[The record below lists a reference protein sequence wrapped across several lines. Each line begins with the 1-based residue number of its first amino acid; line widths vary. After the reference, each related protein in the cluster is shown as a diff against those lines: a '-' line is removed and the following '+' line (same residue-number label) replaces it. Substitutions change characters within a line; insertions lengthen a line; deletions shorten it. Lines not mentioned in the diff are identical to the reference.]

1 MKATPLCTLI
11 IEGVCDCLSSG
22 EGKKWAPPIRPHLGW
37 IAKQELAGAILEG
50 LVGCARSSDASLL
63 EHMQNLSRIFLH
75 YDPTQVWRAACR
87 AAGYSG
93 IHQVNQPFIM
103 NAGVW
108 RAEINFIFRALYFT
122 NKKKCHYSPSIA
134 KLNYITTVLILLA
147 HMWAPTLSPT
157 QTVDMW
163 TLTVRWH
170 SSWPAWHPFTN
181 CSLVQQHILK
191 CSSSAGDQQGKQ
203 QWGKCQCLL
212 WRSGVSFSCFIS
224 I

>member
-122 NKKKCHYSPSIA
+122 NKKNVITSRQLLNSI
-134 KLNYITTVLILLA
+134 ILPQCSFFFSS
-147 HMWAPTLSPT
+147 HVSTNPQPNPDCGHVNSDCQMT
-157 QTVDMW
+157 Q
-163 TLTVRWH
+163 
-170 SSWPAWHPFTN
+170 
-181 CSLVQQHILK
+181 
-191 CSSSAGDQQGKQ
+191 
-203 QWGKCQCLL
+203 
-212 WRSGVSFSCFIS
+212 
-224 I
+224 

>member
-1 MKATPLCTLI
+1 MLHCLNTCKICQEYSFIMIPRRYDGLHAEQPATVAYIKLTSHSLWML
-11 IEGVCDCLSSG
+11 VSG
-22 EGKKWAPPIRPHLGW
+22 ELRLTLYS
-37 IAKQELAGAILEG
+37 ELSTLQI
-50 LVGCARSSDASLL
+50 
-63 EHMQNLSRIFLH
+63 
-75 YDPTQVWRAACR
+75 
-87 AAGYSG
+87 
-93 IHQVNQPFIM
+93 
-103 NAGVW
+103 
-108 RAEINFIFRALYFT
+108 
-122 NKKKCHYSPSIA
+122 KKKCHYSPSIA
-134 KLNYITTVLILLA
+134 KLNYITTVLIFLA